1 MPASRHRSAYASVAA
16 LVTASI
22 AGVAYAADESPLTAT
37 MQCEHVMEPGRVR
50 CTVDARVPVGRTLAW
65 ADVAVLA
72 LPDFATALKGR
83 IGHEDATAR
92 EPQRYAWAFA
102 LVARRAGQGE
112 VRARVRAVV
121 CGAEAGAD
129 CAPVTLDVRAPVM
142 VGN

>member
-1 MPASRHRSAYASVAA
+1 MAHASAEEQA
-16 LVTASI
+16 VTAS
-22 AGVAYAADESPLTAT
+22 

-50 CTVDARVPVGRTLAW
+50 CSVEARVPAGHTLAW

-92 EPQRYAWAFA
+92 EAQRYAWAFA
-102 LVARRAGQGE
+102 LVARRTGQGE

-121 CGAEAGAD
+121 CGAEAGVD
-129 CAPVTLDVRAPVM
+129 CAPVTMDVRAPVT